1 MIPRVVSV
9 VSKAV
14 AKREAVSDTLKKL
27 TKSLRKGLMPNGFP
41 AFIFKLTA
49 GVYLGEPIF
58 RLVLSSV
65 LRGRLSKRLI
75 SLVSIYAASLVSAV
89 INFRQYKWHLK
100 SHPRGDDTSD
110 LTFFL
115 VVRFL
120 DILFRNASKGRLSRS
135 ALGAYD
141 VAMFSASSF
150 AIMFA
155 WFYYPKRLPNSYR
168 NWITRA
174 ASMDSEILHTL
185 KYIRDGEIIYGQAGP
200 HDHLLRK
207 MCVKYNLHPDLGK
220 FSKTAP
226 IPCLLVHQNRFENCE
241 LHALWRFYR
250 GFVFAMSIY
259 LPVNVVLQ
267 LLNHASSKTGMV
279 RAVKNSS
286 RSSAFL
292 ATFILLNW
300 YSVCLVRTR
309 IGPLLFPNAT
319 PQQLDDTYGPGLAS
333 ITCGLSSLI
342 EFPKRRGELALF
354 VAPRALSVITSRG
367 SGSIFAKLE
376 VALFATTFAA
386 IVTGVRNDP
395 QSIRGFFQ
403 RLLKAVY

>member
-1 MIPRVVSV
+1 
-9 VSKAV
+9 
-14 AKREAVSDTLKKL
+14 
-27 TKSLRKGLMPNGFP
+27 
-41 AFIFKLTA
+41 
-49 GVYLGEPIF
+49 
-58 RLVLSSV
+58 
-65 LRGRLSKRLI
+65 
-75 SLVSIYAASLVSAV
+75 
-89 INFRQYKWHLK
+89 
-100 SHPRGDDTSD
+100 
-110 LTFFL
+110 
-115 VVRFL
+115 
-120 DILFRNASKGRLSRS
+120 
-135 ALGAYD
+135 
-141 VAMFSASSF
+141 
-150 AIMFA
+150 
-155 WFYYPKRLPNSYR
+155 
-168 NWITRA
+168 
-174 ASMDSEILHTL
+174 
-185 KYIRDGEIIYGQAGP
+185 
-200 HDHLLRK
+200 
-207 MCVKYNLHPDLGK
+207 
-220 FSKTAP
+220 
-226 IPCLLVHQNRFENCE
+226 LVHQNRFENCE

-354 VAPRALSVITSRG
+354 VAPRALSVITPRG